1 MQSRVVCWRRLFVS
15 SIFGTRAARR
25 RTTNRF
31 AQSRTPETLEV
42 RQLLSAT
49 AFDLDG
55 TVQQEE
61 LSVDQIALAEHVQSL
76 RTAEFRN
83 LTAEQTPF
91 LTRQQIEGLRNRS
104 AFQRIPLNAR
114 QALTTEQVTWLRVRR
129 TGLRVRRTGLQGL
142 TSDQVD
148 ALTVEQVQSL
158 KPRDLRKLSPS
169 QIPNLSGSQTARLSS
184 YHQLRKLSEEAREA
198 LTGDQ
203 IRMLNVR
210 RSRLDLLSEEQISEL
225 SLAQLERVRRESDVE
240 MLTDEQLDI
249 RNMMAAGQVPPDRPA
264 SISAV
269 KTVAEMRVGDKTVG
283 EIRSLTYRHIESLTF
298 EHATCVTLEQVASL
312 LNR

>member
-129 TGLRVRRTGLQGL
+129 TGLQGL

-225 SLAQLERVRRESDVE
+225 SLAQLERVKRESDVE

-312 LNR
+312 LTR